1 MNPSDLH
8 LPSKFPEWRPVG
20 GPHSSRT
27 QYDAIIAAACSDK
40 RFTILNAPTGIGKS
54 AIYMGLA
61 SLLGVRTLV
70 LTQTTFLQTQLMEDF
85 SSMGLKEIKGQHRYP
100 CLYFDDGTRRKLPG
114 CDEGPC
120 HAGIECVLRE
130 RGCNYYDAVR
140 TAGRSRLVVTNQSYH
155 MHIRRHGDPL
165 ALGGFGLLILDEAH
179 ESAESLA
186 EFVKI
191 TLHRRKME
199 RLLNLSMP
207 REASVAEWS
216 EWAAEVA
223 IPICRTHLESAKS
236 SVSLYRHGVSVL
248 RELADIDG
256 ALADL
261 ARAWAWRRLDAPDPP
276 AWVPGSATDWVVE
289 DEGDEVTFQP
299 VWASGYSEE
308 YLFAGIPRVVLV
320 SATATPKDAQFLG
333 INPNDFDYHQYP
345 SPFPRAI
352 RPFYVIP
359 TVKVSRHM
367 TEGEIRIWINRIDQ
381 IIEEEAVNRRSKGII
396 HTVSY
401 DRAKLIYARSRYR
414 DLFEIHDRKSTRDT
428 VKAFREAAAPRILL
442 SPAVSTGWDF
452 PMDQARFQIIAKIP
466 FIDNR
471 PEIVRARVRSDKSY
485 IDYVTLVTLIQ
496 MAGRGV
502 RSANDFCRT
511 YLIDDN
517 WSAWFY
523 PRNKKLVP
531 RWFRS
536 AVRRVRNLNEALK
549 R

>member
-1 MNPSDLH
+1 MFPSDLN
-8 LPSKFPEWRPVG
+8 LPSKFPQWRPIG
-20 GPHSSRT
+20 STRT

-61 SLLGVRTLV
+61 SLLGVRAAI

-85 SSMGLKEIKGQHRYP
+85 GSMGLREIKGQHRYP
-100 CLYFDDGTRRKLPG
+100 CLYFDDGKRRRLPG

-120 HAGIECVLRE
+120 HAGVECTLRE
-130 RGCNYYDAVR
+130 QGCYYYDAVR
-140 TAGRSRLVVTNQSYH
+140 AASRAKLMVTNQSYW
-155 MHIRRHGDPL
+155 MTVRRFGDPL
-165 ALGGFGLLILDEAH
+165 SLGQFGLLILDEAH
-179 ESAESLA
+179 ESAQSLA
-186 EFVKI
+186 DFVKI
-191 TLHRRKME
+191 HISRRKVE
-199 RLLNLSMP
+199 KLLDIAAP
-207 REASVAEWS
+207 RDASIADWS

-223 IPICRTHLESAKS
+223 IPIVRNRLEVAKS
-236 SVSLYRHGVSVL
+236 SISLYQHGVAML
-248 RELADIDG
+248 RDLKDLDG

-276 AWVPGSATDWVVE
+276 AWVPGTSTDWVVE
-289 DEGDEVTFQP
+289 EDGDDASFQP

-308 YLFAGIPRVVLV
+308 YLFAKVPRVILV
-320 SATATPKDAQFLG
+320 SATVTPKDAQYLG
-333 INPNDFDYHQYP
+333 IPKDDYDYHQYP
-345 SPFPRAI
+345 SPFPRKI

-359 TVKVSRHM
+359 TVKVGRKM
-367 TEGEIRIWINRIDQ
+367 TEGETRIWLNRIDQ
-381 IIEEEAVNRRSKGII
+381 IIEEEAVNRNAKGII
-396 HTVSY
+396 HAISY
-401 DRAKLIYARSRYR
+401 DRAKQIFSRSRFR
-414 DLFEIHDRKSTRDT
+414 DIIEIHDRKSVRDA
-428 VKAFREAAAPRILL
+428 VKNFREAPAPRVLL

-471 PEIVRARVRSDKSY
+471 PAIIRERIRTDKSY
-485 IDYVTLVTLIQ
+485 SDYVTLVTLIQ

-502 RSANDFCRT
+502 RSAHDFCRT

-531 RWFRS
+531 RWFRD
-536 AVRRVRNLNEALK
+536 AVRRVKSLNQALQ
-549 R
+549 RSA